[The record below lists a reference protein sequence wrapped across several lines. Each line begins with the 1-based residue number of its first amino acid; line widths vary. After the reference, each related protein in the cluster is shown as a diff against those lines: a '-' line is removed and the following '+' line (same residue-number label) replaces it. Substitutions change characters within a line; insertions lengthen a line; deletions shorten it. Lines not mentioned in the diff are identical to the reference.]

1 MRDTADAKE
10 LKSYNKV
17 TLITYYNELI
27 FNKNSISQTDWD
39 CEKIILKITTT
50 TKKMPWVKEILA
62 S

>member
-39 CEKIILKITTT
+39 CEKIILKIKTT
-50 TKKMPWVKEILA
+50 TKRMPWIKEILA

>member
-27 FNKNSISQTDWD
+27 FNKNSISQTD
-39 CEKIILKITTT
+39 
-50 TKKMPWVKEILA
+50 
-62 S
+62 